1 MRDPL
6 ALLPGLLAYYSP
18 TGEEEQA
25 VSFLA
30 ESMGAMGFEVWCD
43 EAGNV
48 IGSRGSGNREILL
61 LGHIDTVSGMIP
73 VRWEGD
79 VIYGRGAV
87 DAKGPL
93 ACFVSAGAAARL
105 TPDWRITVIGAVG
118 EEGDSRGAKHVCQTH
133 PAPKMVVIGEPS
145 GWDHLTLGYKGSYW
159 FRYRLSQPMVHTA
172 ANGASACETAV
183 DFWNRLSRV
192 VAQWNEGK
200 ERLFDQ
206 LTPTLRSIQ
215 MFPDDYSEIVEMRV
229 GMRLPPKL
237 DQPALEALLDGVME
251 TGERFV
257 EDYLPAYRAEKN
269 TPLVRAFLSAIRKA
283 GGQPAFSLKTGTSDM
298 NLVGPFWNCPIVAY
312 GPGDSSLDHTPYEHL
327 RISEYLTSVSV
338 LTQALE
344 IIMNTNV

>member
-1 MRDPL
+1 
-6 ALLPGLLAYYSP
+6 
-18 TGEEEQA
+18 
-25 VSFLA
+25 
-30 ESMGAMGFEVWCD
+30 
-43 EAGNV
+43 
-48 IGSRGSGNREILL
+48 
-61 LGHIDTVSGMIP
+61 
-73 VRWEGD
+73 
-79 VIYGRGAV
+79 
-87 DAKGPL
+87 
-93 ACFVSAGAAARL
+93 
-105 TPDWRITVIGAVG
+105 GAVG

-159 FRYRLSQPMVHTA
+159 FRYRLNQPMVHTA
-172 ANGASACETAV
+172 ANGASACEIAV
-183 DFWNRLSRV
+183 DFWNRLRRV

-269 TPLVRAFLSAIRKA
+269 TPLVRAFLSAIRRA